1 MQVVLSPGQITGR
14 STPSEIG
21 DAAFTLF
28 DTCVIPY
35 GYGGLVSNI
44 GGDDNLEVAISNY
57 KPNVKCSGGRTRGP
71 PWQSCVLLFTE
82 MRADRDNLLFGQRPV
97 PGLNVQLPFFVRSR
111 K

>member
-1 MQVVLSPGQITGR
+1 MQVILSPGQITGR
-14 STPSEIG
+14 ATSSDIA
-21 DAAFTLF
+21 DAALILF

-35 GYGGLVSNI
+35 GYGGLASNI

-82 MRADRDNLLFGQRPV
+82 MRADMDILLFGQRPV
-97 PGLNVQLPFFVRSR
+97 PGLNVQLPLLVRSR